1 MGIEN
6 VEKFLMAMD
15 QMELPRFQVDD
26 LEKVKLLSVV
36 SYTNIVLSNMI
47 EKQFHRVNCFFIY
60 TEIKH
65 PNICNI
71 KILNMISIG

>member
-47 EKQFHRVNCFFIY
+47 KKQFHGVNCFLSIQRL
-60 TEIKH
+60 
-65 PNICNI
+65 NILI
-71 KILNMISIG
+71 FAILKF

>member
-6 VEKFLMAMD
+6 VKKFLMAMD

-47 EKQFHRVNCFFIY
+47 EKQFHGVNCFLSIQRL
-60 TEIKH
+60 
-65 PNICNI
+65 NILI
-71 KILNMISIG
+71 FAILKF